1 MTKTN
6 KILLGVSGAA
16 LIYFIW
22 KNSKKG
28 KVNPTNPSIPTTPET
43 NEECSAY
50 AGGKLAAIRF
60 GSAEAYN
67 KAWKGHYNECMLNK
81 AKVLANN
88 YCNIIENAY
97 AQGREPNQEE
107 SIRAKKIADEVL
119 KLGYTGLGY
128 SSVAGCNKLITI
140 EEYNKQ
146 GRI

>member
-1 MTKTN
+1 
-6 KILLGVSGAA
+6 
-16 LIYFIW
+16 
-22 KNSKKG
+22 
-28 KVNPTNPSIPTTPET
+28 
-43 NEECSAY
+43 
-50 AGGKLAAIRF
+50 
-60 GSAEAYN
+60 
-67 KAWKGHYNECMLNK
+67 MLNK

-97 AQGREPNQEE
+97 AQGREPNQEDT
-107 SIRAKKIADEVL
+107 KKIADEVL